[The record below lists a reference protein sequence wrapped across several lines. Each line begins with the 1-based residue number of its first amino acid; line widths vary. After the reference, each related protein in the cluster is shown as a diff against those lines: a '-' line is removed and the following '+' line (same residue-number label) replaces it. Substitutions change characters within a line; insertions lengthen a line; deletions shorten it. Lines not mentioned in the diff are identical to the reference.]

1 MKKLALLGAAA
12 VLTTAFATPLMAQ
25 GVTQEPGSI
34 GFNYPN
40 SRYLTGSYGVGTPY
54 NTGRYPRM
62 GYYRQVYYGPVYHR
76 PYYGP
81 GPGEV
86 AAGVVGGA
94 IGTAAAIAAAPFEP
108 YDSYAYYGYDP
119 Y

>member
-12 VLTTAFATPLMAQ
+12 VLTTTFASPLMAQ

-40 SRYLTGSYGVGTPY
+40 SRYVTGSYGVGTPY

-62 GYYRQVYYGPVYHR
+62 GYHYRQVYYGPVYQR

-108 YDSYAYYGYDP
+108 YDSYDYYYDP

>member
-12 VLTTAFATPLMAQ
+12 VLATAFATPSMAQ

-94 IGTAAAIAAAPFEP
+94 LGTAAAIAAAPFEP
-108 YDSYAYYGYDP
+108 YDSYDYYSYDP